1 MEYLKLL
8 GILVVVAGFAL
19 KLDNILII
27 VVASVVTAIVGGIGS
42 RELLELVG
50 KTFVNNRSML
60 IFIIVML
67 ATGTLERNGLKQAS
81 AKLISKVRGATP
93 GAIINAYGALRA
105 VFGAFNVGLGG
116 VAGFIRPVVIP
127 MCEGSVESKKLE
139 PNPEHMEK
147 VKGMAA
153 GIDNITWFFAQVL
166 VVGGSG
172 CLLVQSTLAGLGYEV
187 DLVKLSGV
195 EVPIC
200 LTAVVVTIL
209 YYTLLDRHH
218 MKKYYAKQTKEKK

>member
-8 GILVVVAGFAL
+8 GILVVIVGFAL

-27 VVASVVTAIVGGIGS
+27 VVASVITALVGGIGPV
-42 RELLELVG
+42 ELLQLVG
-50 KTFVNNRSML
+50 TTFVSNRSML

-81 AKLISKVRGATP
+81 AALISKIKGATP
-93 GAIINAYGALRA
+93 GAIINSYGILRA
-105 VFGAFNVGLGG
+105 FFGAFNVGLGG
-116 VAGFIRPVVIP
+116 VAGFIRPVIIP
-127 MCEGSVESKKLE
+127 MCEGAIESKGYT
-139 PNPEHMEK
+139 PNEEHMEK
-147 VKGMAA
+147 VKGMSA

-172 CLLVQSTLAGLGYEV
+172 ALLVQNTLKDLGYEV
-187 DLVKLSGV
+187 DLVKLAGV

-200 LTAVVVTIL
+200 IIAVVVTII
-209 YYTLLDRHH
+209 YYTIMDRHD
-218 MKKYYAKQTKEKK
+218 MKKYYGTQKGGK

>member
-8 GILVVVAGFAL
+8 GILVVIIGFAL

-27 VVASVVTAIVGGIGS
+27 VVASVITALVGGIGFIP
-42 RELLELVG
+42 LLELVG
-50 KTFVNNRSML
+50 STFVSNRSML
-60 IFIIVML
+60 IFVVVML

-81 AKLISKVRGATP
+81 AALISKIKGATP
-93 GAIINAYGALRA
+93 GAIVNSYGVLRA
-105 VFGAFNVGLGG
+105 FFGAFNVGLGG

-127 MCEGSVESKKLE
+127 MCEGAIESKGCK
-139 PNPEHMEK
+139 PNEEHMEK
-147 VKGMAA
+147 VKGMSA

-172 CLLVQSTLAGLGYEV
+172 ALLVQNTLKDLGYEV
-187 DLVKLSGV
+187 DLVRLAAV

-200 LTAVVVTIL
+200 IIAVVVTIV
-209 YYTLLDRHH
+209 YYTIMDRHD
-218 MKKYYAKQTKEKK
+218 MKKYYSSVKGGK